1 MPPRKNAAAGS
12 TAVPER
18 RSTRSAHASSKP
30 KPATVRPAAAAKKVK
45 KKTDPELV
53 EWESPKK
60 RKKADVDVEDD
71 ASEEGKPKKKV
82 C

>member
-1 MPPRKNAAAGS
+1 
-12 TAVPER
+12 
-18 RSTRSAHASSKP
+18 
-30 KPATVRPAAAAKKVK
+30 VRPAAAAKKVK

-71 ASEEGKPKKKV
+71 EDDASEEGKPKKKV